1 MPRNYVLC
9 SSRLSRFLVGLIAL
23 ECFLG
28 TTSAVYAF
36 SGGITCFSPTAPRGR
51 KAVASL
57 TYVPRRK
64 FMQPASRLLAKANG
78 DDSAR
83 GGSPTQTSLLGVLE
97 FVIATTFS
105 SRFYVGSP
113 ELHVALPLPQ
123 PEDYPDWIPG
133 AMRLPSAAY
142 EFVNQR
148 VEEGWIK
155 KAPADRIFEIKYGV
169 MRGEVNVVPDDICE
183 PCELEKRKQLEAEAA
198 SNLVNIGQAER
209 SRRSNAGY
217 AIAAT
222 SLLAVILHYDV

>member
-1 MPRNYVLC
+1 M
-9 SSRLSRFLVGLIAL
+9 
-23 ECFLG
+23 
-28 TTSAVYAF
+28 
-36 SGGITCFSPTAPRGR
+36 
-51 KAVASL
+51 ASL
-57 TYVPRRK
+57 PYVPRRE

-78 DDSAR
+78 DDSG

-97 FVIATTFS
+97 FVLATTFS

-113 ELHVALPLPQ
+113 ELHVAVPLPQ

-148 VEEGWIK
+148 VDDGWIK

-222 SLLAVILHYDV
+222 SLLAVILHYVV